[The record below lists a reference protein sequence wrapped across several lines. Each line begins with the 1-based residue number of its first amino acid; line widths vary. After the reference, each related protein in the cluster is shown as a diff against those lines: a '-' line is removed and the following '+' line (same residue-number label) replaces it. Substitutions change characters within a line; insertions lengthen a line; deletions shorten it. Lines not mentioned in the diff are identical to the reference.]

1 MAGEQIEKESLRKKD
16 KAIFDAKAIF
26 AAKVLLVPFV
36 GIPLLVLGAPV
47 IAAGLGVTAPVIAV
61 GLGVTVPMIAVGLG
75 AFWCNNM
82 RKDPVVKSVVKS
94 VVKPIKEKWDK
105 KKNKKI
111 EQAEKDNGLI
121 QPQESEPLLSL
132 TKKDDKE
139 EPQLGGLDEENKEK
153 NKSGLSEDPTTG
165 GKEQKKEGGW
175 DWEDITAKSSQLLI
189 YGGAAAFFLSSGIA
203 SGGAIPIIFGIAYT
217 LLAFQEPI
225 KIAGKLT
232 GKFIKQKWD
241 ERKNKK
247 EGSKLKLSQLQIEGG
262 VNLKSGE
269 KGKNITL
276 ERIPYGQEMATSAK
290 FWAEMG
296 KTQVKLIP
304 AAKKAAKNA
313 AKNVAKKAAAK
324 VTYLKGADASKV
336 EATKIKIAKS

>member
-16 KAIFDAKAIF
+16 KAIF
-26 AAKVLLVPFV
+26 AAKVLLVPLV
-36 GIPLLVLGAPV
+36 GIPLLVLG
-47 IAAGLGVTAPVIAV
+47 APVIAV

-105 KKNKKI
+105 RKNKKI

-139 EPQLGGLDEENKEK
+139 EQLGRSDEEKKEK
-153 NKSGLSEDPTTG
+153 NNSQLSEDLTTG
-165 GKEQKKEGGW
+165 EKEQKKEGSW
-175 DWEDITAKSSQLLI
+175 DWGDISEKSAQLLI
-189 YGGAAAFFLSSGIA
+189 YGSAATFFLSIGIAIGIA
-203 SGGAIPIIFGIAYT
+203 SGGAIPIIFGIAFT

-225 KIAGKLT
+225 KFAGKEIGKLT

-241 ERKNKK
+241 ERKNNKK
-247 EGSKLKLSQLQIEGG
+247 KRKELKQGPKASVSLRQKEEGVDLKLVKNGEGTRGLNLLPDNQLNASSE
-262 VNLKSGE
+262 KS
-269 KGKNITL
+269 KI
-276 ERIPYGQEMATSAK
+276 S
-290 FWAEMG
+290 WAEMG
-296 KTQVKLIP
+296 KSQAKLIP

-324 VTYLKGADASKV
+324 GKSLKSGVLPTVPRVT
-336 EATKIKIAKS
+336 KSIG

>member
-47 IAAGLGVTAPVIAV
+47 IAVGLGVTA
-61 GLGVTVPMIAVGLG
+61 PMIAVGLG
-75 AFWCNNM
+75 AFWCNTM

-105 KKNKKI
+105 RKNKKR

-139 EPQLGGLDEENKEK
+139 QQLGRPDEENKEK
-153 NKSGLSEDPTTG
+153 NKSGLSEDLTTG
-165 GKEQKKEGGW
+165 GKEQKKEGSW
-175 DWEDITAKSSQLLI
+175 DWEDIKAGSAQLLI
-189 YGGAAAFFLSSGIA
+189 YGIPATFFLSSGIAVGIA

-225 KIAGKLT
+225 KFAGKEI

-247 EGSKLKLSQLQIEGG
+247 EGSKLKLSQLQIKGG
-262 VNLKSGE
+262 VNLKTGE
-269 KGKNITL
+269 KGENISL
-276 ERIPYGQEMATSAK
+276 EKLPYGQEMAASKTSV
-290 FWAEMG
+290 FWDKIGISQAE
-296 KTQVKLIP
+296 LIP

-313 AKNVAKKAAAK
+313 AKNAAKKAAAK
-324 VTYLKGADASKV
+324 VTYLKGAVASKV
-336 EATKIKIAKS
+336 EGTKIGIAKP